1 MCGDSDGNL
10 DFADPAKEK
19 CQFVCV
25 GYTNKQPW
33 RVNKDLIYCPNS
45 LFSSSYVFKMTHFVV
60 FTYHINYE
68 SNYVH
73 PEYAYKIQA
82 TGC

>member
-1 MCGDSDGNL
+1 MCEDSDGHL

-19 CQFVCV
+19 CQFV
-25 GYTNKQPW
+25 
-33 RVNKDLIYCPNS
+33 CPNS

-68 SNYVH
+68 SNYFH